1 MDIVTQPIGKEGALE
16 IDVVGGQIVV
26 SATHKHASGEVTLT
40 ATEDVGYFLD
50 KLAAK
55 IPGAVD
61 DAIIGVIKAALKA
74 L

>member
-1 MDIVTQPIGKEGALE
+1 MDIVTEKIGKEGAIE
-16 IDVVGGQIVV
+16 VDVVGGQIVL
-26 SATHKHASGEVTLT
+26 SAKHVHASGEVVIT
-40 ATEDVGYFLD
+40 AKEDVGYFLD

>member
-1 MDIVTQPIGKEGALE
+1 MELVDQAVGTEGKLDV
-16 IDVVGGQIVV
+16 DVVGGMLVV
-26 SATHKHASGEVTLT
+26 TGKHVHASGEVSLVMK
-40 ATEDVGYFLD
+40 EDVGYFLD

-55 IPGAVD
+55 IPGTVD

>member
-1 MDIVTQPIGKEGALE
+1 MDILTQEIGKEGTLD
-16 IDVVGGQIVV
+16 IDVVGGQIVL
-26 SATHKHASGEVTLT
+26 SAKHVHASGEVVIT
-40 ATEDVGYFLD
+40 AKEDVGYFLD

-61 DAIIGVIKAALKA
+61 DAIIAVIKSALKA

>member
-1 MDIVTQPIGKEGALE
+1 MELVDQAIGAEGKLE
-16 IDVVGGQIVV
+16 LDVVGGQLIVTAKHV
-26 SATHKHASGEVTLT
+26 HASGEISIQ
-40 ATEDVGYFLD
+40 AKEDVGYFLD

-55 IPGAVD
+55 IPGTVD

>member
-1 MDIVTQPIGKEGALE
+1 MELVSEKIGSEGVLE
-16 IDVVGGQIVV
+16 VDVVNGQLVV
-26 SATHKHASGEVTLT
+26 SATHKHASGEVVLT
-40 ATEDVGYFLD
+40 AKEDVGYFLD